1 MASYSIIIQPILTN
15 GDASQN
21 GKYIE
26 LPNKDRVDT
35 IIFNINADNQQLIL
49 KYRNKPINLIS
60 TLYIDSINVSN
71 FVTNT
76 IPYGEISFVGGYNTN
91 NDLSIANRDDLDYVL
106 NNPLV
111 NLIREGDIIKVY
123 DTTYNSNTCLMVGT
137 IGIVTKS
144 FNMSGLN
151 IKASIISMLSILSQ
165 SALVQSKTESKVDGQ
180 VLQPFIVGTFNF
192 NKLLNALFS
201 ETIISETTESIK
213 YYRGITNN
221 VKEELAINTGG
232 SALNKNT
239 TLFAYTP
246 PTSNKLECIQQTI
259 YPYQRLFYIDNNGD
273 FIITP
278 MQTYFDKVM
287 DWRFTM
293 SGEDNKIQC
302 SDVEVLSNATV
313 SYNRVIFTLLNILQ
327 QFNTTT
333 NTTETNP
340 ALLNAV
346 GVATLNS
353 QLKNRINDFVNSGKM
368 VQTLFQNQE
377 LNANIIQNSGMLN
390 IVERFRSLAGLK
402 SYINVNSNS
411 ASLISNSNNSGL
423 KYFVDLYSAR
433 ILAEQYF
440 SSFTVLLT
448 VDTNLTYNTNLRRYR
463 DIPLNQMVYM
473 PSVTNNMFDG
483 ESMLYCYGYRHSF
496 NVQYGAKTTLY
507 LCKPYS
513 YMPLWCDK
521 TELIS

>member
-1 MASYSIIIQPILTN
+1 
-15 GDASQN
+15 
-21 GKYIE
+21 
-26 LPNKDRVDT
+26 
-35 IIFNINADNQQLIL
+35 
-49 KYRNKPINLIS
+49 
-60 TLYIDSINVSN
+60 
-71 FVTNT
+71 
-76 IPYGEISFVGGYNTN
+76 
-91 NDLSIANRDDLDYVL
+91 
-106 NNPLV
+106 
-111 NLIREGDIIKVY
+111 
-123 DTTYNSNTCLMVGT
+123 
-137 IGIVTKS
+137 
-144 FNMSGLN
+144 
-151 IKASIISMLSILSQ
+151 
-165 SALVQSKTESKVDGQ
+165 
-180 VLQPFIVGTFNF
+180 
-192 NKLLNALFS
+192 
-201 ETIISETTESIK
+201 
-213 YYRGITNN
+213 
-221 VKEELAINTGG
+221 
-232 SALNKNT
+232 
-239 TLFAYTP
+239 
-246 PTSNKLECIQQTI
+246 
-259 YPYQRLFYIDNNGD
+259 
-273 FIITP
+273 